1 MEKIMSNALGIM
13 QKNGKFVVTQN
24 GQPINLPKSD
34 GQSIVTE
41 FDSRQDAEKYMDIL
55 SKLSKQKKHR
65 TTNAKN

>member
-1 MEKIMSNALGIM
+1 MNSVLGIM

-34 GQSIVTE
+34 GQAIVTE
-41 FDSRQDAEKYMDIL
+41 FDTKDDAQKYMDIL
-55 SKLSKQKKHR
+55 SRLSKQKKHR